1 MAVLP
6 GAIPDQ
12 FYFTVRE
19 DGVASQIDNFA
30 GKQVVSLDYQGLGIL
45 RIEST
50 GHDLLTALRGENPY
64 VETRDRQ
71 HSTPSTMSSYLG
83 RLSRFLALPALACQ
97 GA

>member
-19 DGVASQIDNFA
+19 DGVASQIDKFA

-50 GHDLLTALRGENPY
+50 GHDLLTALRGKIHTLKR
-64 VETRDRQ
+64 VTG
-71 HSTPSTMSSYLG
+71 SI
-83 RLSRFLALPALACQ
+83 RLPRPCHRT
-97 GA
+97 